1 MRPFIP
7 PYTLPLTSESADVAT
22 AGGKGA
28 SLARLASAG
37 LPVPGGFH
45 VTVAA
50 CHAGMN
56 REVSAAI
63 AAAYRALGDDVPVA
77 VRSSATAEDR
87 PDVSFAGQHDT
98 YLGVRGAAAVLDAVE
113 RCWNSLDNDRAR
125 AYRERVGIERPGMA
139 VVVQELVDASVSGVM
154 FTEIDGKLLIN
165 AAWGLGETVVGG
177 TVTPDVFTLDREG
190 HIEETISEKTVMAGT
205 SGLVPVPGDMR
216 LVPTLTREQV
226 MALAGL
232 GRRIENLYGM
242 PMDVEWGIAESKPYI
257 LQARPITGRREVWND
272 SLRGDYLWSNGNLGE
287 AIPSVMTPVTWSVI
301 QRFMADAMITGSFA
315 GHPMCG
321 NIGGRFYMNL
331 SVLLTI
337 GESLGLTRMIRDSL
351 EPIFGRLPEGADV
364 PLLPLSKAQL
374 VRGILPLLRGRLG
387 LVTYARRLNRALPR
401 ARRRADDLRALI
413 SVSNDLPHLWHEAV
427 EPYFRD
433 CNRLLAAA
441 GRQDAGSLIF
451 LRNRLE
457 RLVGTADANALT
469 SGFGAHLESM
479 GPLLNLGRVK
489 CGRMSR
495 DEYAHRWGHRCA
507 DELELSAPRPGEDPE
522 WLDQELLGL
531 TEDPI
536 ELVRRQEA
544 VSREAWRRFRERDP
558 ANAYR
563 YWARIRR
570 WGEIVQAREEARS
583 EAVRAFWVLRDW
595 VRRAGSV
602 AGIGNDVFFLR
613 IGEILS
619 LLRGDRDVLG
629 LIGARRAAYDHYRSL
644 PSYPGVIRGRFD
656 PERWAAD
663 PDRRTDYA
671 GPEAGMPEHDGSI
684 SGFPG
689 AAGVVE
695 GIARV
700 IPSVGESEHLA
711 AGEILVTS
719 VTNVGWTPL
728 FPRAAAVVTDVGAPL
743 SHAAIVAREL
753 GIPAVVG
760 TGDATARIRDGARV
774 RVDGTAGTVEV
785 LD

>member
-1 MRPFIP
+1 MST
-7 PYTLPLTSESADVAT
+7 YTLPLTSDSADAGT

-45 VTVAA
+45 VTTAA
-50 CHAGMN
+50 REAGMN
-56 REVSAAI
+56 REVTAEI
-63 AAAYRALGDDVPVA
+63 TAAYRAMGDDVPVA

-98 YLGVRGAAAVLDAVE
+98 YLGVRGAAAVIDAVE
-113 RCWNSLDNDRAR
+113 RCWGSLDNDRAR
-125 AYRERVGIERPGMA
+125 AYRERAGIQRPGMA
-139 VVVQELVDASVSGVM
+139 VVVQELVDASVSGVL
-154 FTEIDGKLLIN
+154 FTELDGKLVIN

-177 TVTPDVFTLDREG
+177 TVTPDVYAVDRDG
-190 HIEETISEKTVMAGT
+190 HIEETISDKTVMAGT
-205 SGLVPVPGDMR
+205 SGLVPVPGDLR
-216 LVPTLTREQV
+216 SVPTLTREQV
-226 MALAGL
+226 MALTGL
-232 GRRIENLYGM
+232 GRRIEILYGM
-242 PMDVEWGIAESKPYI
+242 PMDVEWGIAEAKPYI

-301 QRFMADAMITGSFA
+301 QRFMADAMIAGSFA

-321 NIGGRFYMNL
+321 NIGGRFYLNL

-337 GESLGLTRMIRDSL
+337 GDSLGLNRVIRDGL
-351 EPIFGRLPEGADV
+351 RPVFGRLPDDAEV
-364 PLLPLSKAQL
+364 PLLRLTKRQL
-374 VRGILPLLRGRLG
+374 ARAVVPLLRGRLA
-387 LVTYARRLNRALPR
+387 LVPYARRLDRMLPR
-401 ARRRADDLRALI
+401 VRRRADDLRTLI
-413 SVSNDLPHLWHEAV
+413 AVSNDLTGLWRGAV
-427 EPYFRD
+427 EPYFRE

-441 GRQDAGSLIF
+441 GRQDAGSLVF

-457 RLVGTADANALT
+457 DLVGAADANALT

-479 GPLLNLGRVK
+479 GPLLGLGEVK
-489 CGRMSR
+489 RGRLSR
-495 DEYAHRWGHRCA
+495 EEYAHRWGHRCP
-507 DELELSAPRPGEDPE
+507 DELELSAARPGEDPE
-522 WLDQELLGL
+522 WLDRELDGL
-531 TEDPI
+531 SADPI
-536 ELVRRQEA
+536 DLLNRQEGA
-544 VSREAWRRFRERDP
+544 SRAAWRRFKEHDP
-558 ANAYR
+558 RNAYR
-563 YWARIRR
+563 YWGRIRR
-570 WGEIVQAREEARS
+570 WSEIVQAREEARS

-602 AGIGNDVFFLR
+602 TGIGEDVFFLR
-613 IGEILS
+613 VGEILR
-619 LLRGDRDVLG
+619 LLRGDRGVLG
-629 LIGARRAAYDHYRSL
+629 LIDARRAAYHHYRAL
-644 PSYPGVIRGRFD
+644 PPYPGVIRGAFD

-663 PDRRTDYA
+663 PDRRSDYA
-671 GPEAGMPEHDGSI
+671 GETTEAAPRSGAI

-700 IPSVGESEHLA
+700 IPSMTEAEHLA
-711 AGEILVTS
+711 AGEILVTN

-760 TGDATARIRDGARV
+760 TGDATSRIRDGARV
-774 RVDGTAGTVEV
+774 RVDGSAGTVEV

>member
-1 MRPFIP
+1 MR
-7 PYTLPLTSESADVAT
+7 PYTLPLTSDSADVGT
-22 AGGKGA
+22 VGGKGA
-28 SLARLASAG
+28 SLARLATAG

-45 VTVAA
+45 VTTAA
-50 CHAGMN
+50 CDAGMN
-56 REVSAAI
+56 REVTAEI
-63 AAAYRALGDDVPVA
+63 TAAYRAMGDDVPVA

-98 YLGVRGAAAVLDAVE
+98 YLGVRGAAAVIDAVE
-113 RCWNSLDNDRAR
+113 RCWHSLDNDRAR
-125 AYRERVGIERPGMA
+125 AYRERMGIDRPGMA
-139 VVVQELVDASVSGVM
+139 VVVQELIDASVSGVM
-154 FTEIDGKLLIN
+154 FTEVDGKLVVN
-165 AAWGLGETVVGG
+165 SAWGLGETVVGG
-177 TVTPDVFTLDREG
+177 TVTPDVFALDRDG
-190 HIEETISEKTVMAGT
+190 HIDETISEKTVMAGT
-205 SGLVPVPGDMR
+205 SGLVPVPGDLR

-242 PMDVEWGIAESKPYI
+242 PMDVEWAIAEAKPYI
-257 LQARPITGRREVWND
+257 LQARPITGRREIWND

-301 QRFMADAMITGSFA
+301 QRFMADAMITGEFA

-337 GESLGLTRMIRDSL
+337 GESLGLSRVIRDSL
-351 EPIFGRLPEGADV
+351 EPVFGRLPEGTDI
-364 PLLPLSKAQL
+364 PLLPLTKSQL
-374 VRGILPLLRGRLG
+374 GRALLPLLRGRLA
-387 LVTYARRLNRALPR
+387 LFSYARRLNQALPR
-401 ARRRADDLRALI
+401 ARRRADDLRTLI
-413 SVSNDLPHLWHEAV
+413 AVSNDLPHLWREAI
-427 EPYFRD
+427 EPYFRE

-441 GRQDAGSLIF
+441 GRQDAGSLVF

-457 RLVGTADANALT
+457 HLVGVADANALT
-469 SGFGAHLESM
+469 SGFGARLESM
-479 GPLLNLGRVK
+479 GPLLGLSEVRRGNL
-489 CGRMSR
+489 SR
-495 DEYAHRWGHRCA
+495 QEYAHRWGHRCA
-507 DELELSAPRPGEDPE
+507 DELELSAPRPGEDSQ
-522 WLDQELLGL
+522 WLDRELLGL
-531 TEDPI
+531 SEDPI
-536 ELVRRQEA
+536 ELLHKQEQ
-544 VSREAWRRFRERDP
+544 VSRAAWRRFKETDP
-558 ANAYR
+558 TNAYR
-563 YWARIRR
+563 YWGRIRR

-602 AGIGNDVFFLR
+602 AGIGDDVFYLR

-619 LLRGDRDVLG
+619 LLKGDHAVLG
-629 LIGARRAAYDHYRSL
+629 LIDARRATYDHYRSL
-644 PSYPGVIRGRFD
+644 PAYPGVIQGRFD
-656 PERWAAD
+656 PDRWAAD

-671 GPEAGMPEHDGSI
+671 GTHAGLPPRNGSI
-684 SGFPG
+684 NGFPG

-700 IPSVGESEHLA
+700 IPSMSEGDHLA
-711 AGEILVTS
+711 AGEILVTT

-728 FPRAAAVVTDVGAPL
+728 FPRAAAVVTDIGAPL

-760 TGDATARIRDGARV
+760 TGDATSRIRDGARV
-774 RVDGTAGTVEV
+774 RVDGSAGTVEV